1 MNELHNI
8 KIIQPNLST
17 SLFYAINNESKI
29 NDLNIYNKLIKKET
43 YTISLNSL
51 NHFYFN
57 IYMTLWEDQ
66 LMNIILYRT
75 AKSSYFLNKIGYY
88 YKKNSISITK
98 QKF

>member
-17 SLFYAINNESKI
+17 SLFYAIYNELKI

-51 NHFYFN
+51 NHFYF
-57 IYMTLWEDQ
+57 
-66 LMNIILYRT
+66 IIII
-75 AKSSYFLNKIGYY
+75 KKIV
-88 YKKNSISITK
+88 
-98 QKF
+98 